1 VQGTGFFRVEMVSSL
16 DAKNKMVTSWLTQ
29 GGRELKRA
37 LLCLWKG
44 LRAAVGLQETTQHT
58 RVDKSNEK
66 ENKQQVA
73 STTLI
78 FQVTDN
84 PQLGQI

>member
-1 VQGTGFFRVEMVSSL
+1 MLSSL
-16 DAKNKMVTSWLTQ
+16 DTKNKMVTSWLTQ